1 MDVNEAGCIKVDE
14 NGFSGVDGIFAA
26 GDIVNGGMTVVEA
39 VGTGKNVA
47 KAIINY
53 LEKREGVVDGC

>member
-1 MDVNEAGCIKVDE
+1 
-14 NGFSGVDGIFAA
+14 
-26 GDIVNGGMTVVEA
+26 MTVVEA